1 MHRKPRQPLTP
12 PTTRVVTLPTDRPV
26 RIAVVADTH
35 SRPDPRGLEL
45 LRGLAPDVLL
55 HAGDI
60 GDLAVLDRLA
70 LLAPSF
76 HVVRGNIDSAL
87 TELPESLVIEL
98 RRGTL
103 ALRILLLHIAVYGP
117 RLLAP
122 VRALARREGVDIV
135 VCGHSHVPFAARDGE
150 LAVFNPGSIGPRR
163 FGLPIVFG
171 VLELDDRLTVG
182 HVDCETG
189 AAWLPGPVR

>member
-1 MHRKPRQPLTP
+1 M
-12 PTTRVVTLPTDRPV
+12 VTLPTDRPA

-35 SRPDPRGLEL
+35 SRPDERGLEL
-45 LRGLAPDVLL
+45 LRGLAPEVLL

-60 GDLAVLDRLA
+60 GDLAVLDRLSP
-70 LLAPSF
+70 LAPSF

-87 TELPESLVIEL
+87 PGLPESLVIEL

-103 ALRILLLHIAVYGP
+103 VLRMLLLHIAVYGP

-122 VRALARREGVDIV
+122 VRALARHEGVDIV